1 MTLQQQEAAAVAAA
15 DLRTESMNCQ
25 RAVRSAMENAL
36 DADQR
41 VLVLGEDVADPP
53 GGVIGTTK
61 GLSTQFGPHRVR
73 ATPIAEQAIIGAA
86 IGASLAGYRPV
97 AEIMFCD
104 FLAVCADQIA
114 NHAAKLR
121 YMSGGETPVPITVT
135 TFVAGGRFGAQH
147 TQSLET
153 WFMHTPGMKVVM
165 PSNALDAKG
174 LLSSCIADDDP
185 CLFIQPLALMFAPK
199 IDVPFDRYTVPLGKA
214 ATLRDGKD
222 VTIVSYGVQVPEALA
237 AADALAEEGIRAEV
251 LDLRSLVPLDMETVL
266 TSAGRTGRVV
276 ITHGAT
282 EFCGP
287 GAEIAT
293 QIYDEMFD
301 GLKAP
306 VARVAAPYA
315 PMPFAPK
322 ISFLPTGQDIAAA
335 ARRAV
340 KS

>member
-1 MTLQQQEAAAVAAA
+1 
-15 DLRTESMNCQ
+15 MNCQ
-25 RAVRSAMENAL
+25 QAVRSAMGLAL
-36 DADQR
+36 EADPR

-61 GLSTQFGPHRVR
+61 GLSTRFGPNRVR

-86 IGASLAGYRPV
+86 IGASLAGYRPI

-121 YMSGGETPVPITVT
+121 YMSGGETNVPITIT

-147 TQSLET
+147 TQSLEA

-165 PSNALDAKG
+165 PSNPMDAKG
-174 LLSSCIADDDP
+174 LLASCIADDDP
-185 CLFIQPLALMFAPK
+185 CLFVQPLALMFAPK
-199 IDVPFDRYTVPLGKA
+199 QEVPVGEYAVPLGKA
-214 ATLRDGKD
+214 SVVRQGND
-222 VTIVSYGVQVPEALA
+222 VTIVSYGVQVPQALA
-237 AADALAEEGIRAEV
+237 AAEELKAEGVSAEV
-251 LDLRSLVPLDMETVL
+251 IDLRSLVPLDMPTVL
-266 TSAGRTGRVV
+266 ESVARTRRVV

-293 QIYDEMFD
+293 QIYDELF
-301 GLKAP
+301 GELAAP

-315 PMPFAPK
+315 PMPFAPDM
-322 ISFLPTGQDIAAA
+322 SYLPMGADIASS
-335 ARRAV
+335 ARALFA
-340 KS
+340 K